1 MDKKDTI
8 VTDVVIQ
15 ALRMDDTIKRQEVI
29 IERLKSDNNELHLII
44 SRLKELLNRYV
55 PESVEQMDLL
65 GI

>member
-1 MDKKDTI
+1 MDKRDTI

-29 IERLKSDNNELHLII
+29 IERLKTDNKELHLII
-44 SRLKELLNRYV
+44 TKLKQLLIRYV
-55 PESVEQMDLL
+55 PESVKQIELF